1 MAKSMMPPS
10 QPIVRSNEGAGSTAL
25 VQDIM
30 YLSRIK
36 ETCASLNYQVSS
48 GTVGG
53 EKCYA
58 FVYVA

>member
-1 MAKSMMPPS
+1 M
-10 QPIVRSNEGAGSTAL
+10 VRSNEGAGSTAL